1 METLFTFLIIIT
13 LIDIFYRKLFT
24 KQEEERE
31 EQVLD
36 PTNDV
41 LKEDKR
47 QIRQYLKTKKYQL
60 TLSITL
66 KNKEALSI
74 VKERTYF
81 INFKNERN
89 EDGTASIIIDN
100 NGNIKLVN
108 LNIFKRY
115 RTLKPKSKTYDELLA
130 ENIRYKSKLKEVKKV
145 MRGL

>member
-100 NGNIKLVN
+100 NGNIK
-108 LNIFKRY
+108 
-115 RTLKPKSKTYDELLA
+115 
-130 ENIRYKSKLKEVKKV
+130 
-145 MRGL
+145 